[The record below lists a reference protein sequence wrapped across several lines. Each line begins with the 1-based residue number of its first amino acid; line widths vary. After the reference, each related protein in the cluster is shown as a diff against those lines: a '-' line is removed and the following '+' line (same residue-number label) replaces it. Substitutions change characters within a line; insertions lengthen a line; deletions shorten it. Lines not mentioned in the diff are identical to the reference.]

1 MQRLLTEKELSEV
14 LGICRVTL
22 FRFRREGMPY
32 IRLGA
37 RLVRYDIKQVQ
48 EWFSNEVKEV
58 KEPQKCGERRL

>member
-1 MQRLLTEKELSEV
+1 MQRLLTEKALSEV

-37 RLVRYDIKQVQ
+37 RLVRYDFKQVQ
-48 EWFSNEVKEV
+48 EWFSNEGKEV

>member
-37 RLVRYDIKQVQ
+37 RLVRYDFKQVQ
-48 EWFSNEVKEV
+48 EWFSNEGKEV
-58 KEPQKCGERRL
+58 KEPQNCGERRL

>member
-37 RLVRYDIKQVQ
+37 RLVRYDFKQVQ
-48 EWFSNEVKEV
+48 EWFSNE
-58 KEPQKCGERRL
+58 

>member
-37 RLVRYDIKQVQ
+37 RLVRYDFKQVQ
-48 EWFSNEVKEV
+48 EWFRMKVK
-58 KEPQKCGERRL
+58 R